1 MQIYIN
7 LLTIFRTISYNVKDV
22 IKNGG
27 SMLKLVKK
35 LTKKQIILILISV
48 IFVTS
53 QVWLDLKIP
62 DYMNEITKLIPQKGT
77 TIKDI
82 LKPGSTMVFC
92 AFGSLL
98 SSIIVGYFAAYI
110 AASFAYNLR
119 KDVFRT
125 VGKFGMEEIKN
136 FSTSSLITRTT
147 NDITQVGTLI
157 SMGLQV
163 IIKAPIMAIWAIT
176 KIAGKSYEWS
186 IATTVAI
193 LVLIILILVIVLIAL
208 PKFKKIQWLTDNL
221 NRITR
226 ENLTGI
232 RVVRAYN
239 AENYQMKRFEEANE
253 ELTST
258 HLYTSRI
265 MAIMNPVMTMIMS
278 GLSLSIYF
286 IGAYLINEANM
297 IDKINLFSDMVVFSA
312 YAMQVVMAFMMLS
325 MIFIIYPRA
334 SVSAKRINEVLETET
349 SIKEGPKE
357 KTEETGTIEFKNVSF
372 KYPDAE
378 NYVLKDIS
386 FKAKKGQTI
395 AFIGRTGSGKSTVI
409 NLIPRLYDATEGEVL
424 VDNLNVKEYK
434 EQSLNDKIG
443 YISQKAIMFKGTI
456 KENVAFGKKNNKK
469 VSKEKVKKAIEIA
482 QGKDFVEKLPNSY
495 NYSLA
500 ESGTNIS
507 GGQKQR
513 LSIARAIARDP
524 EIYIFDDSFSALDY
538 KTDFMLRKN
547 LKKYTKDA
555 TVVIVAQRIGT
566 IKDADQIF
574 VIEDGELVGSGTHK
588 ELIKKCDIYKEIALS
603 QLGKEEIENA

>member
-1 MQIYIN
+1 M
-7 LLTIFRTISYNVKDV
+7 R
-22 IKNGG
+22 
-27 SMLKLVKK
+27 KLIKK
-35 LTKKQIILILISV
+35 LTLKQIILVFIS
-48 IFVTS
+48 IAFVTI

-62 DYMNEITKLIPQKGT
+62 DYMNEITKLIQTPGT
-77 TIKDI
+77 KIKDI
-82 LKPGSTMVFC
+82 LNPGSYMVLC
-92 AFGSLL
+92 AFGSLI
-98 SSIIVGYFAAYI
+98 SSIIVGYFASYI
-110 AASFAYNLR
+110 AASFAYRLR
-119 KDVFRT
+119 KDIFNSVE
-125 VGKFGMEEIKN
+125 KFGMEEMKN

-147 NDITQVGTLI
+147 NDVNQVGMLI

-163 IIKAPIMAIWAIT
+163 IIKAPIMAIWAMT
-176 KIAGKSYEWS
+176 KISGKSYEWSYEWS
-186 IATTVAI
+186 IATGVAL
-193 LVLIILILVIVLIAL
+193 LVLVIMIMTIVLVAL

-239 AENYQMKRFEEANE
+239 AEKYQLDRFNDANQ

-258 HLYTSRI
+258 HLFTSRI
-265 MAIMNPVMTMIMS
+265 MAIMSPVMTLIMS

-286 IGAYLINEANM
+286 IGAYLINEAEM
-297 IDKINLFSDMVVFSA
+297 IDKINIFSDMVVFSA
-312 YAMQVVMAFMMLS
+312 YAMQVVMAFTMLT
-325 MIFIIYPRA
+325 MIFILYPRA
-334 SVSAKRINEVLETET
+334 SVSAKRINEVLDTKS
-349 SIKEGPKE
+349 SIKEGTKE
-357 KTEETGTIEFKNVSF
+357 EGIESGTIEFKNVSF

-378 NYVLKDIS
+378 SYILKNIN

-424 VDNLNVKEYK
+424 VDGLNVKEYK

-443 YISQKAIMFKGTI
+443 YISQKAVMFKGTI
-456 KENVAFGKKNNKK
+456 SENVGFGKKDNKK
-469 VSKEKVKKAIEIA
+469 IKKDKIKKAIEVA
-482 QGKDFVEKLPNSY
+482 QAEEFVKLLPNTY

-500 ESGTNIS
+500 ESGTNVS

-513 LSIARAIARDP
+513 LSIARAIAKDP

-538 KTDFMLRKN
+538 KTDFILRKE
-547 LKKYTKDA
+547 LKKYTKEA

-574 VIEDGELVGSGTHK
+574 VIEDGEVVGSGTHK
-588 ELIKKCDIYKEIALS
+588 QLLKTCNEYKEIALS
-603 QLGKEEIENA
+603 QLGKEELENA

>member
-1 MQIYIN
+1 MGK
-7 LLTIFRTISYNVKDV
+7 LL
-22 IKNGG
+22 
-27 SMLKLVKK
+27 KK
-35 LTKKQIILILISV
+35 LTIKQIFLTVLSIA
-48 IFVTS
+48 FVTI

-62 DYMNEITKLIPQKGT
+62 DYMNEITKLIQTKGT
-77 TIKDI
+77 VVKDI
-82 LKPGSTMVFC
+82 LNPGSKMVLC
-92 AFGSLL
+92 AFGSLI
-98 SSIIVGYFAAYI
+98 SSIIVGYFATYI
-110 AASFAYNLR
+110 AASFAYRLR
-119 KDVFRT
+119 KDIFNSVE
-125 VGKFGMEEIKN
+125 KFGMEEMKN

-147 NDITQVGTLI
+147 NDVNQVGMLI

-163 IIKAPIMAIWAIT
+163 IIKAPIMAIWAMT
-176 KIAGKSYEWS
+176 KISGKSYEWS
-186 IATTVAI
+186 IATGVAL
-193 LVLIILILVIVLIAL
+193 LVLVIMIMTIVLVAL

-239 AENYQMKRFEEANE
+239 AEKYQLDRFNDANQ

-258 HLYTSRI
+258 HLFTSRI
-265 MAIMNPVMTMIMS
+265 MAIMSPVMTLIMS

-286 IGAYLINEANM
+286 IGAYLINEAEM
-297 IDKINLFSDMVVFSA
+297 MDKINIFSDMVVFSA
-312 YAMQVVMAFMMLS
+312 YAMQVVMAFTMLT
-325 MIFIIYPRA
+325 MIFILYPRA
-334 SVSAKRINEVLETET
+334 SVSAKRINEVLDTKS
-349 SIKEGPKE
+349 SIKEGTKE
-357 KTEETGTIEFKNVSF
+357 EGIESGTIEFKNVSF

-378 NYVLKDIS
+378 SYILKNIN

-424 VDNLNVKEYK
+424 VDGLNVKEYK

-443 YISQKAIMFKGTI
+443 YISQKAVMFKGTI
-456 KENVAFGKKNNKK
+456 SENVGFGKKDNKK
-469 VSKEKVKKAIEIA
+469 IKKDKIKKAIEVA
-482 QGKDFVEKLPNSY
+482 QAEEFVKLLPNTY

-500 ESGTNIS
+500 ESGTNVS

-513 LSIARAIARDP
+513 LSIARAIAKDP

-538 KTDFMLRKN
+538 KTDFILRKE
-547 LKKYTKDA
+547 LKKYTKEA

-574 VIEDGELVGSGTHK
+574 VIEDGEVVGSGTHK
-588 ELIKKCDIYKEIALS
+588 QLLKTCNEYKEIALS
-603 QLGKEEIENA
+603 QLGKEELENA

>member
-1 MQIYIN
+1 
-7 LLTIFRTISYNVKDV
+7 
-22 IKNGG
+22 
-27 SMLKLVKK
+27 MLKLIKK
-35 LTKKQIILILISV
+35 LTFKQILLVFIS
-48 IFVTS
+48 IAFVTV

-62 DYMNEITKLIPQKGT
+62 DYMNEITKLIQTPGT
-77 TIKDI
+77 KIKDI
-82 LKPGSTMVFC
+82 LNPGSYMVLC

-98 SSIIVGYFAAYI
+98 SSIIVGYFASYI
-110 AASFAYNLR
+110 AASFAFRLR
-119 KDVFRT
+119 KDIFDT
-125 VGKFGMEEIKN
+125 TQKFGMEEMKN

-147 NDITQVGTLI
+147 NDVTQVGMLI
-157 SMGLQV
+157 SLGLQV

-176 KIAGKSYEWS
+176 KIAGKSFEWTL
-186 IATTVAI
+186 ATGVA
-193 LVLIILILVIVLIAL
+193 LIILTVMILIIVLVAL
-208 PKFKKIQWLTDNL
+208 PKFKKIQTLTDNL

-239 AENYQMKRFEEANE
+239 AENYQMDRFNTANT

-258 HLYTSRI
+258 HLFTSRI
-265 MAIMNPVMTMIMS
+265 MAIMGPVMTLIMS

-286 IGAYLINEANM
+286 IGAYLINEADM
-297 IDKINLFSDMVVFSA
+297 MDKINLFSDMVVFSA
-312 YAMQVVMAFMMLS
+312 YAMQVVMAFTMLT
-325 MIFIIYPRA
+325 MIFVLYPRA
-334 SVSAKRINEVLETET
+334 SVSAKRINEVLDTVP
-349 SIKEGPKE
+349 SIKEGEKE
-357 KTEETGTIEFKNVSF
+357 KGCETGTIEFKNVSF

-378 NYVLKDIS
+378 NYVIKDIN

-424 VDNLNVKEYK
+424 VDGINVKDYK
-434 EQSLNDKIG
+434 EESLNDKIG

-456 KENVAFGKKNNKK
+456 KENVGFGKKNNKK
-469 VSKEKVKKAIEIA
+469 INDENIKKAIEVA
-482 QGKDFVEKLPNSY
+482 QAEEFVKKLPGTY

-500 ESGTNIS
+500 ESGTNVS

-513 LSIARAIARDP
+513 LSIARAIAKNP

-538 KTDFMLRKN
+538 KTDFALRKE

-588 ELIKKCDIYKEIALS
+588 QLLKKCDVYKEIALS
-603 QLGKEEIENA
+603 QLGKEELDNA

>member
-1 MQIYIN
+1 M
-7 LLTIFRTISYNVKDV
+7 R
-22 IKNGG
+22 
-27 SMLKLVKK
+27 KLIKK
-35 LTKKQIILILISV
+35 LTLKQIILVFIS
-48 IFVTS
+48 IAFVTI

-62 DYMNEITKLIPQKGT
+62 DYMNEITKLIQTPGT
-77 TIKDI
+77 KIKDI
-82 LKPGSTMVFC
+82 LNPGSYMVLC
-92 AFGSLL
+92 AFGSLI
-98 SSIIVGYFAAYI
+98 SSIIVGYFASYI
-110 AASFAYNLR
+110 AASFAYRLR
-119 KDVFRT
+119 KDIFNSVE
-125 VGKFGMEEIKN
+125 KFGMEEMKN

-147 NDITQVGTLI
+147 NDVNQVGMLI

-163 IIKAPIMAIWAIT
+163 IIKAPIMAIWAMT
-176 KIAGKSYEWS
+176 KISGKSYEWS
-186 IATTVAI
+186 IATGVAL
-193 LVLIILILVIVLIAL
+193 LVLVIMIMTIVLVAL

-239 AENYQMKRFEEANE
+239 AEKYQLDRFNDANQ

-258 HLYTSRI
+258 HLFTSRI
-265 MAIMNPVMTMIMS
+265 MAIMSPVMTLIMS

-286 IGAYLINEANM
+286 IGAYLINEAEM
-297 IDKINLFSDMVVFSA
+297 MDKINIFSDMVVFSA
-312 YAMQVVMAFMMLS
+312 YAMQVVMAFTMLT
-325 MIFIIYPRA
+325 MIFILYPRA
-334 SVSAKRINEVLETET
+334 SVSAKRINEVLDTKS
-349 SIKEGPKE
+349 SIKEGTKE
-357 KTEETGTIEFKNVSF
+357 EGIESGTIEFKNVSF

-378 NYVLKDIS
+378 SYILKNIN

-424 VDNLNVKEYK
+424 VDGLNVKEYK

-443 YISQKAIMFKGTI
+443 YISQKAVMFKGTI
-456 KENVAFGKKNNKK
+456 SENVGFGKKDNKK
-469 VSKEKVKKAIEIA
+469 IKKDKIKKAIEVA
-482 QGKDFVEKLPNSY
+482 QAEEFVKLLPNTY

-500 ESGTNIS
+500 ESGTNVS

-513 LSIARAIARDP
+513 LSIARAIAKDP

-538 KTDFMLRKN
+538 KTDFILRKE
-547 LKKYTKDA
+547 LKKYTKEA

-574 VIEDGELVGSGTHK
+574 VIEDGEVVGSGTHK
-588 ELIKKCDIYKEIALS
+588 QLLKTCNEYKEIALS
-603 QLGKEEIENA
+603 QLGKEELENA